1 MVNLAFDEED
11 IPMIHQNDD
20 YDIHNTSNANRIDE
34 TSFIG
39 PDTTEKTPTLHLR

>member
-20 YDIHNTSNANRIDE
+20 YDNHNTPDTNRIDE

-39 PDTTEKTPTLHLR
+39 PDTTEATPTLRLR